1 MEIEHWPTETMWAD
15 VMNKPKGVIPF
26 HLDRRY
32 LVNVAV
38 NYNNDLDLLQTH
50 PNILP
55 KAYQVLD
62 NSRHKSASV
71 NHGSVLGNHTIAGSQ
86 LNDSRLGHYRL
97 ARITRQ
103 SANICQ
109 SANQR
114 SWRDVAANQWRC
126 TPTHWPHQPAIK
138 YQLWW
143 LIHISHYLIRSTM
156 TAV

>member
-1 MEIEHWPTETMWAD
+1 MYTD
-15 VMNKPKGVIPF
+15 VLNKPNGGRPF

-62 NSRHKSASV
+62 NSRHKSLSV
-71 NHGSVLGNHTIAGSQ
+71 NHRSVLGDHTIAGYQ
-86 LNDSRLGHYRL
+86 LNDSRLGNSWL

-103 SANICQ
+103 SANIRQ

-114 SWRDVAANQWRC
+114 SWRDVAANQWQC
-126 TPTHWPHQPAIK
+126 APTHWPHQPAIK
-138 YQLWW
+138 YQLRLQW
-143 LIHISHYLIRSTM
+143 LIHISHFLIRSTI
-156 TAV
+156 TTV